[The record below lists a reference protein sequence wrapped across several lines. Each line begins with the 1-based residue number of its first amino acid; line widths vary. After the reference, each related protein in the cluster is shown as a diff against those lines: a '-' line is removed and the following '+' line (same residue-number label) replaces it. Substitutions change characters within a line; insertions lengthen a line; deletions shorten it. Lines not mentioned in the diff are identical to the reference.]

1 MFSGIPPLTNFFT
14 GETLYGTPILTNS
27 FMPEFTP
34 VLQMRAC
41 GCSDEALHSMNEWLI
56 ERFGKTRTVY
66 SIDGTLVVHPRTL
79 IYLKARTM
87 PSFRG

>member
-1 MFSGIPPLTNFFT
+1 MFSGK
-14 GETLYGTPILTNS
+14 TLGGTPILSNPY
-27 FMPEFTP
+27 MPEFTP

-41 GCSDEALHSMNEWLI
+41 GCSDDALRSMNEWLV

-79 IYLKARTM
+79 AYLKARTV
-87 PSFRG
+87 PYYRG